1 MTAMSAPPLRF
12 GAFFAPFHP
21 VGQNPTLALEYDL
34 QRAEWLD
41 ELGFDEVWF
50 GEHHSGGYELIASPE
65 VMIAAAAQ
73 RTRRIK
79 LGTGVS
85 SLPYHHPWILA
96 DRMNMLDHLTRGRTI
111 FGVGPG
117 ALPTDA
123 YQMGIDPVDQ
133 RRRMEESLDVILK
146 LFRSEEPVSC
156 ETDWFTMRDATLQM
170 RPYTYPHMEVAVA
183 AMVTPSGPSLAGR
196 TGSALV
202 SLSMSMAEGFAA
214 IGNAWGT
221 VNEAADKAGAP
232 TPDRAAWRVL
242 GNMHLAETKDQ
253 AIDDCV
259 HGLEA
264 FAGYF
269 GGGAGFV
276 PLANQTDGKPKTA
289 RGFVENYA
297 SSGSVVIGTPADAIE
312 YIQGL
317 LDQSGGFGTFL
328 FLGHDWAD
336 PQATYNSYRLFAREV
351 MPHFQGQLGAPR
363 RSHDWASGKRAEI
376 FGRAGQA
383 MMSAITKHVDE
394 RGGDRTP
401 AASKTNGAAAK
412 TNGAAKKKATAANK
426 TASSAKKASKAAP
439 AAKKKAAAK
448 R

>member
-1 MTAMSAPPLRF
+1 
-12 GAFFAPFHP
+12 
-21 VGQNPTLALEYDL
+21 
-34 QRAEWLD
+34 
-41 ELGFDEVWF
+41 
-50 GEHHSGGYELIASPE
+50 
-65 VMIAAAAQ
+65 
-73 RTRRIK
+73 
-79 LGTGVS
+79 
-85 SLPYHHPWILA
+85 
-96 DRMNMLDHLTRGRTI
+96 
-111 FGVGPG
+111 
-117 ALPTDA
+117 
-123 YQMGIDPVDQ
+123 
-133 RRRMEESLDVILK
+133 
-146 LFRSEEPVSC
+146 
-156 ETDWFTMRDATLQM
+156 
-170 RPYTYPHMEVAVA
+170 MEVAVA
-183 AMVTPSGPSLAGR
+183 AMVTPSGPALAGR

-276 PLANQTDGKPKTA
+276 PLANETDDKPKTA

-297 SSGSVVIGTPADAIE
+297 SSGSVVIGTPDDAIE

-336 PQATYNSYRLFAREV
+336 PQATYRSYRLFAREV
-351 MPHFQGQLGAPR
+351 MPHFQGQLAAPR

-383 MMSAITKHVDE
+383 MMNAITKHVEE
-394 RGGDRTP
+394 RGGDRKP
-401 AASKTNGAAAK
+401 AAATSNGAAAK
-412 TNGAAKKKATAANK
+412 KNGAAAKKTTTTSTKKAA
-426 TASSAKKASKAAP
+426 SAKKATKATP
-439 AAKKKAAAK
+439 AAKKKTGAK
-448 R
+448 K

>member
-1 MTAMSAPPLRF
+1 MSRPPLRF

-34 QRAEWLD
+34 QRAQWLD

-73 RTRRIK
+73 RTKRIK

-96 DRMNMLDHLTRGRTI
+96 DRMVMLDHLTRGRTI

-123 YQMGIDPVDQ
+123 WQMGIDPVDQ
-133 RRRMEESLDVILK
+133 RRRMEEALEVILE
-146 LFRSEEPVSC
+146 LFRSEEPVTR

-170 RPYTYPHMEVAVA
+170 RPYTWPHMEVAVA
-183 AMVTPSGPSLAGR
+183 AMVTPSGPSLAGK
-196 TGSALV
+196 TGSALL

-214 IGNAWGT
+214 IGNAWNT
-221 VNEAADKAGAP
+221 VNEAAEKAGAP
-232 TPDRAAWRVL
+232 EPQRSAWRVL
-242 GNMHLAETKDQ
+242 GNMHLAESKDQ
-253 AIDDCV
+253 ALEDCT
-259 HGLEA
+259 HGLEE

-276 PLANQTDGKPKTA
+276 PLANQVDEKPKTK
-289 RGFVENYA
+289 REFVESYA
-297 SSGSVVIGTPADAIE
+297 SSGGVIIGTPDDAIE

-328 FLGHDWAD
+328 FLGHDWAS
-336 PQATYNSYRLFAREV
+336 PEATYKSYRLFAREV
-351 MPHFQGQLGAPR
+351 MPHFQGQLASQR
-363 RSHDWASGKRAEI
+363 RSHDWATEKRGEI

-383 MMSAITKHVDE
+383 MMNAITKHVEE
-394 RGGDRTP
+394 RDAKP
-401 AASKTNGAAAK
+401 AAAAK
-412 TNGAAKKKATAANK
+412 SNGAAKKNGAAPKKTAATK
-426 TASSAKKASKAAP
+426 AKAKKAP
-439 AAKKKAAAK
+439 ATKKQAAAK
-448 R
+448 